1 MLMMNGLNN
10 LKKALMEINK
20 DNALKAIAQHAELL
34 AYISVVYARLCELQ
48 PRTYSVFNWGNIAE
62 VICFEDNKVV
72 IIDRDGIE
80 FSTYSFPI
88 SYLSL
93 SEDELKDMITA
104 ELEAEAK
111 RIQEYNARQ
120 AECAKEWKFKKF
132 KELEAEYKYQ
142 KAKFD
147 RENQI
152 K

>member
-1 MLMMNGLNN
+1 
-10 LKKALMEINK
+10 MEINK
-20 DNALKAIAQHAELL
+20 DNVLKAVAQHAELL
-34 AYISVVYARLCELQ
+34 SYISVVYNRLCKLQ
-48 PRTYSVFNWGNIAE
+48 PETYSVFNCGNIVE
-62 VICFEDNKVV
+62 VVCFEDNKVV
-72 IIDRDGIE
+72 IIYCDEIE

-88 SYLSL
+88 AYLSL
-93 SEDELKDMITA
+93 SEDELKDTITA

-111 RIQEYNARQ
+111 RIQELRARQ
-120 AECAKEWKFKKF
+120 AEVAKEWKFKKF